1 MGANSLNNMN
11 NMNGQLN
18 LSGSGNHGYA
28 RKNLELPE
36 I

>member
-1 MGANSLNNMN
+1 MGANNINE
-11 NMNGQLN
+11 QLN
-18 LSGSGNHGYA
+18 LSGSGNHGYV